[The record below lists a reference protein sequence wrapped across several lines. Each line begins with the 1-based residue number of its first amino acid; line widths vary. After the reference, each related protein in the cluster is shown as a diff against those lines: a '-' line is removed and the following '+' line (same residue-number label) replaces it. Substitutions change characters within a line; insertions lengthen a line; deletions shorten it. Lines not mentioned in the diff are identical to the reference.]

1 MIATDCCRHCPCKRP
16 AQVTRTAPADIAI
29 VVDHPTDIETK
40 KDTWLQSDSGSLIRM
55 VLQSNG
61 LDVDDCYICSAL
73 NCRPLKNATDSVKK
87 NAMLACR
94 PRIVEE
100 LKEIGP
106 SKVLCL
112 GPIGFSALTS
122 ADKVMPIT
130 KHRGKWHQAY
140 GMDVFATFNPTMVM
154 GVHEYFRDL
163 DDDIA
168 KFVRMDG
175 ADPTPNVEEWVI
187 DDVDEAKV
195 AFDFIEGASFVS
207 LDVETTGFSYY
218 KDDLLAVGLGVL
230 YDGSHD
236 GVSIIFDENMLVRR
250 ETWSEICYVLE
261 REDQVLVMHNGKFDL
276 KFIRKALEKFGLP
289 FLPRRI
295 ADTMLAHY
303 CVDERA
309 MGQFQSHS
317 LKNLA
322 RVRYDAPDYDIQM
335 GKWLKAWA
343 DAGPEARARLRKQMR
358 TYLALDCYY
367 TARLY
372 PDLINE
378 IMEESLDLMW
388 VYDNLLIPG
397 SLALCDVEYHGAQL
411 DRKFYEKTSK
421 ELARRSKPILERLQ
435 KNTGNKE
442 FNPNSPKQVAQVV
455 YSDFALPFGEKQ
467 RKQYLMDPHAGA
479 LVRRKRRG
487 QPVPRNGDVA
497 FTSRRGKLQE
507 GPTAKAVLKA
517 LSKLPQITVK
527 EKQVL
532 DDILMYRNLIKNA
545 GTYVNGMLDRIDDDD
560 RIRGD
565 FLPHGTS
572 TGRLSSSN
580 PNLQNIPEASH
591 TKIEVRNGFIAPA
604 GYGLIGADY
613 SQLELRIA
621 AHCSDDDNFCQMFIE
636 GRDPHQEVAYAFFQ
650 KPSDQVTP
658 YERYM
663 AKCVNFGVVYGR
675 GAESIAMGPE
685 MEHVVEIGGNR
696 WTTEEVREFFDK
708 FFGHFPDFF
717 VWCEQQKRF
726 AYEHQ
731 YIQSPL
737 GRRRRFPMIPRNDG
751 GAVGRQAVN
760 TPIQGTASDFTL
772 SSLIR
777 INERFKKEK
786 LPAHLILTIHDANY
800 AECHLDCIDEAVEIM
815 REEMEDNV
823 PIESRVP
830 FEVEIKVGHRW
841 GDLEKVKDLP
851 SDVFAVEDV

>member
-1 MIATDCCRHCPCKRP
+1 MALE
-16 AQVTRTAPADIAI
+16 A
-29 VVDHPTDIETK
+29 
-40 KDTWLQSDSGSLIRM
+40 
-55 VLQSNG
+55 NG
-61 LDVDDCYICSAL
+61 LKVDDCYICSAL
-73 NCRPLKNATDSVKK
+73 NCRPLKNVSDSVKK

-94 PRIVEE
+94 PRIVQE
-100 LKEIGP
+100 LKEVGP

-112 GPIGFSALTS
+112 GPIGYSALMS

-130 KHRGKWHQAY
+130 KVRGKWHQAY
-140 GMDVFATFNPTMVM
+140 GMNVLATFNPTMVM
-154 GVHEYFRDL
+154 GETDFFRDL
-163 DDDIA
+163 DDDLH
-168 KFVRMDG
+168 KFVSMDG
-175 ADPTPNVEEWVI
+175 ANPKPHVEEWVI
-187 DDVDEAKV
+187 DDVDEAKE
-195 AFDFIEGASFVS
+195 AFDFVEGASFVS
-207 LDVETTGFSYY
+207 LDVETTGFSYFR
-218 KDDLLAVGLGVL
+218 DELLAVGLGVIYEDSL
-230 YDGSHD
+230 D
-236 GVSIIFDENMLVRR
+236 GVSIIFDENMLARR
-250 ETWSEICYVLE
+250 EVWSEICYLVE
-261 REDQVLVMHNGKFDL
+261 REDQTLVMHNQQFDL
-276 KFIRKALEKFGLP
+276 KWLRKLLTQFGLP
-289 FLPRRI
+289 FNPRNVG
-295 ADTMLAHY
+295 DTMLAHY
-303 CVDERA
+303 CIDERP
-309 MGQFQSHS
+309 MGRFQSHS

-322 RVRYDAPDYDIQM
+322 RFRYDAPDYDIQM

-343 DAGPEARARLRKQMR
+343 DAGPTARARLRKQMR

-367 TARLY
+367 TARLW
-372 PDLINE
+372 PDLKNE

-411 DRKFYEKTSK
+411 DRAFYEKTWKS
-421 ELARRSKPILERLQ
+421 LQRRSKPILKRLQ
-435 KNTGNKE
+435 ENTGKDD
-442 FNPNSPKQVAQVV
+442 FNPNSPKQVKEHV
-455 YSDFALPFGEKQ
+455 YETLGMPLAKG
-467 RKQYLMDPHAGA
+467 
-479 LVRRKRRG
+479 G
-487 QPVPRNGDVA
+487 QHTA
-497 FTSRRGKLQE
+497 RRGKLKE

-517 LSKLPQITVK
+517 LSKNHP
-527 EKQVL
+527 EKDPHGIL
-532 DDILMYRNLIKNA
+532 GDILQYRNLTKNA
-545 GTYVNGMLDRIDDDD
+545 GTYVKGMLERIDDDD
-560 RIRGD
+560 RIRGN

-591 TKIEVRNGFIAPA
+591 TKIEVRNGFVAPK

-675 GAESIAMGPE
+675 GAESIALGPE
-685 MEHVVEIGGNR
+685 MEHVVEIGGKR
-696 WTTEEVREFFDK
+696 WTTEEVKEFFDK

-717 VWCEQQKRF
+717 VWCEEQKQF
-726 AYEHQ
+726 AYTNQ
-731 YIQSPL
+731 YIESPL

-777 INERFKKEK
+777 INERLRD

-800 AECHLDCIDEAVEIM
+800 AECRLDYIDEVAEIM
-815 REEMEDNV
+815 REEMEDRV

-851 SDVFAVEDV
+851 SEVFAVEEA

>member
-1 MIATDCCRHCPCKRP
+1 M
-16 AQVTRTAPADIAI
+16 TRTQHSDIAI
-29 VVDHPTDIETK
+29 VVDHPTDIENK
-40 KDTWLQSDSGSLIRM
+40 KDAWLQSDSGNLIRM
-55 VLQSNG
+55 VLASHG
-61 LDVDDCYICSAL
+61 LKVDDCYVCSAL
-73 NCRPLKNATDSVKK
+73 NCRPLKTASDTVKK

-94 PRIVEE
+94 PRLVQE
-100 LKEIGP
+100 LKEVGP

-130 KHRGKWHQAY
+130 KVRGRWHQAY
-140 GMDVFATFNPTMVM
+140 GMNLLATFNPTMVM
-154 GVHEYFRDL
+154 GETDFFRDL
-163 DDDIA
+163 DDDIS
-168 KFVRMDG
+168 KFVRMSG
-175 ADPTPNVEEWVI
+175 AEPTPHLEEWVI
-187 DDVDEAKV
+187 DDVDEARE

-218 KDDLLAVGLGVL
+218 RDELLAVGLGVL
-230 YDGSHD
+230 YEDSLDGI
-236 GVSIIFDENMLVRR
+236 SIIFDENMLARR
-250 ETWSEICYVLE
+250 EVWSEVCFLLE
-261 REDQVLVMHNGKFDL
+261 REDQTLVMHNQQFDL
-276 KFIRKALEKFGLP
+276 KWLRKLLTAFGLP
-289 FLPRRI
+289 FNPRNVG
-295 ADTMLAHY
+295 DTMLAHY
-303 CVDERA
+303 CVDERP
-309 MGQFQSHS
+309 MGRFQSHS

-343 DAGPEARARLRKQMR
+343 DASVTARARLRKQMR

-367 TARLY
+367 TARLW
-372 PDLINE
+372 PDLKNE

-397 SLALCDVEYHGAQL
+397 SLALCDVEYSGAQL
-411 DRKFYEKTSK
+411 DRAFYEKTSK
-421 ELARRSKPILERLQ
+421 ELARRSAPILKRLQ
-435 KNTGNKE
+435 KNTGKEE
-442 FNPNSPKQVAQVV
+442 FNPNSPKQVKEYIYDELGMPLAKEGHHT
-455 YSDFALPFGEKQ
+455 A
-467 RKQYLMDPHAGA
+467 
-479 LVRRKRRG
+479 
-487 QPVPRNGDVA
+487 
-497 FTSRRGKLQE
+497 RRGKLKE
-507 GPTAKAVLKA
+507 GPTAKAVLKS
-517 LSKLPQITVK
+517 LSKKFP
-527 EKQVL
+527 EKDPDGVL
-532 DDILMYRNLIKNA
+532 ADILQYRNLTKNA
-545 GTYVNGMLDRIDDDD
+545 GTYVNGMLERIDDDD
-560 RIRGD
+560 RIRGN

-591 TKIEVRNGFIAPA
+591 TKIEVRNGFVAPK
-604 GYGLIGADY
+604 GYGLIAADY

-621 AHCSDDDNFCQMFIE
+621 AHCSDDENFCQMFIE

-650 KPSDQVTP
+650 KPQDQVTP

-675 GAESIAMGPE
+675 GAESIALGPE

-696 WTTEEVREFFDK
+696 WTTQEVKEFFDK

-717 VWCEQQKRF
+717 VWCEKQKRF

-731 YIQSPL
+731 YIESPL

-786 LPAHLILTIHDANY
+786 LPANLILTIHDANY
-800 AECHLDCIDEAVEIM
+800 AEARLDVIDEVTEIM
-815 REEMEDNV
+815 REEMEDRV

-851 SDVFAVEDV
+851 SEVFAAEEA